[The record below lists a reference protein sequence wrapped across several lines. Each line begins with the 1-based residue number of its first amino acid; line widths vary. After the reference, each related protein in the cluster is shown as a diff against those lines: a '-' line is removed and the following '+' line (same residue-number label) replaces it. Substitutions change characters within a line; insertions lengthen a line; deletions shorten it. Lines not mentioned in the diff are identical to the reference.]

1 MTDKKQYYKLD
12 DIGFIGTQER
22 TPAQVKRDM
31 KKMAEYI
38 RAEKAGKAVALA
50 GKRNRPASKTK

>member
-1 MTDKKQYYKLD
+1 MTAKKQYYKLD
-12 DIGFIGTQER
+12 DIGFIGTQDR

-38 RAEKAGKAVALA
+38 RAEKAGKVITLP
-50 GKRNRPASKTK
+50 KSTRRFSKAK

>member
-12 DIGFIGTQER
+12 EIGFIGTQDR

-31 KKMAEYI
+31 KKMTEYI
-38 RAEKAGKAVALA
+38 RAEKAGRTVSLP